1 MDSMAVDEKYRGKGI
16 GHAFFDFLKNLKN
29 ERGYDGIEL
38 QVNAKNK
45 AAYKIYSD
53 YRFTNKSINYDEV

>member
-1 MDSMAVDEKYRGKGI
+1 MNFSRYYRE
-16 GHAFFDFLKNLKN
+16 AFDPNI
-29 ERGYDGIEL
+29 IEL

-53 YRFTNKSINYDEV
+53 YGFTNKSINMELL